1 MQLLYKKKIVELSV
15 AVPVITGA
23 GVGLV
28 VEYWPI
34 VGIHVDIITTLYCA
48 ICVVLFLY
56 VSFCHHPPHIY
67 TGPILI
73 HFLVI
78 SCATANRYLSIV
90 LLSNCGQYQG
100 LVFLE

>member
-15 AVPVITGA
+15 TVPVITGA
-23 GVGLV
+23 DVGLV

-56 VSFCHHPPHIY
+56 VSFCHHPPMYIY
-67 TGPILI
+67 AGPILM

-90 LLSNCGQYQG
+90 
-100 LVFLE
+100 